1 MRIGLLSDV
10 HANLIALE
18 TVLEDMPD
26 VDRIVHAGDVV
37 GYNPWPAECVEV
49 LRERS
54 IPSVMGNHDR
64 KVATRTN
71 FGSNRM
77 AQQGIRLAMNELS
90 PDQLEWIDDLPD
102 SRRCCDDRVTVVH
115 GHPDD
120 PDRYTYPDQF
130 GPDLL
135 DDEDVLVMGHTHLQ
149 HAEQYEEG
157 IVVNPG
163 SVGQPR
169 DHDPRAAYAVVDL
182 DALTVDTHRVEYDVE
197 TVAEAIETARLPDQS
212 GERLKRGE

>member
-1 MRIGLLSDV
+1 
-10 HANLIALE
+10 
-18 TVLEDMPD
+18 MPD
-26 VDRIVHAGDVV
+26 VDEIVHAGDVV
-37 GYNPWPAECVEV
+37 GYNPWPADCVDA
-49 LRERS
+49 LRDRS

-64 KVATRTN
+64 KVARRTN
-71 FGSNRM
+71 FGANRM
-77 AQQGIRLAMNELS
+77 AQKGIRLARTELS
-90 PDQLEWIDDLPD
+90 SDQLQWIEDLPET
-102 SRRCCDDRVTVVH
+102 RLCCDDRVNIGH

-130 GPDLL
+130 GPQLL
-135 DDEDVLVMGHTHLQ
+135 GDEDGLVMGHTHLQ

-182 DALTVDTHRVEYDVE
+182 AALTVDTHRVEYDVE
-197 TVAEAIETARLPDQS
+197 HVVETIEAADLPDQS